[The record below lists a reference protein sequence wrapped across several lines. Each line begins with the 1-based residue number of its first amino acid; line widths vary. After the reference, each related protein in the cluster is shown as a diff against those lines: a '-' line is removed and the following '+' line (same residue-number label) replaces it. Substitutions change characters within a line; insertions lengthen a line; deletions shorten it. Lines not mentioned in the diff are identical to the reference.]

1 MFFLRLIRLLVYSNV
16 FIAICAV
23 GLQCFCWPTT
33 TYCASALLFF
43 AVLAAY
49 SVLKLVGNK
58 NHALQPDFTAIGWL
72 QQNTSMQYVIAIAAF
87 TGVLF
92 CWYKLQFVLHL
103 SWGIAVVLLLFYI
116 YFRKVHVLS
125 MLPRVFQAFMKIG
138 IVAAVWTF
146 VLLPFD
152 GGTSLPL
159 LSIYLFFF
167 ILALMIPF
175 EIRDMQHDAPFQ
187 VPTLPLLFGE
197 GKAKLI
203 SYLLLI
209 VSFLF
214 YWMIDSGGVERCAVG
229 LTTLIGVAL
238 VRETSPTRSDLFFLV
253 GIDGLLIFP
262 LLITPFLH
270 ELIYFYHT
278 FF

>member
-1 MFFLRLIRLLVYSNV
+1 MFFLKIVRVLIFSNV
-16 FIAICAV
+16 FIACCAV
-23 GLQCFCWPTT
+23 GLQLFCWPVTT
-33 TYCASALLFF
+33 LYASALLFF

-58 NHALQPDFTAIGWL
+58 NHALQPNFTAIGWL
-72 QQNTSMQYVIAIAAF
+72 QQNTSMQYVITIVAF
-87 TGVLF
+87 TALLI
-92 CWYKLQFVLHL
+92 CWYILQFELYL
-103 SWGIAVVLLLFYI
+103 SWGIAVVLLLFYT

-125 MLPRVFQAFMKIG
+125 MLPRIFQAFMKIG

-152 GGTSLPL
+152 AATLLPL
-159 LSIYLFFF
+159 HSIYLFFF

-187 VPTLPLLFGE
+187 VPTVPLLFGE
-197 GKAKLI
+197 GNAKLI

-229 LTTLIGVAL
+229 LTTVIGVAL

-262 LLITPFLH
+262 LLITSFLH
-270 ELIYFYHT
+270 ELIHYYHS